1 MWDYCWASVAE
12 WDPTL
17 YTRVVIRITAL
28 LQFKHCAFLL
38 ATGVRMEVL
47 LFPFYLCAS
56 ISRYMPAN
64 TRHSHNIDLLLAH
77 RLRWWTN
84 NKRTWYCC
92 VWSPHVISN
101 LGSDLPPS
109 ESRQPY
115 SCHNLTSTRR
125 RLGAGSTSLTLIQRQ
140 VDVVSTSG
148 GIWAPP
154 SHFSITA
161 LPLQLNPAWR
171 LPVSSLLPSWQ
182 LCPRHSHHGMCD
194 CHEQT
199 AWWRWQPAGIW
210 L

>member
-1 MWDYCWASVAE
+1 
-12 WDPTL
+12 
-17 YTRVVIRITAL
+17 
-28 LQFKHCAFLL
+28 
-38 ATGVRMEVL
+38 MEVL
-47 LFPFYLCAS
+47 LFLFYLCVS

-64 TRHSHNIDLLLAH
+64 TRNSLNIDFTLAH

-84 NKRTWYCC
+84 NKRTWYFC

-148 GIWAPP
+148 GIWAPLSQFEHLRLAAEAESGLKTVCFFP
-154 SHFSITA
+154 ALLVTA
-161 LPLQLNPAWR
+161 LSASQPPRPVWLSRADCLVRVTACWDLALAFRRTPSR
-171 LPVSSLLPSWQ
+171 LPY
-182 LCPRHSHHGMCD
+182 R
-194 CHEQT
+194 
-199 AWWRWQPAGIW
+199 I
-210 L
+210 